1 MKRVVVSLVG
11 LILSASSAYAVPTGC
26 FLADGSGY
34 CYSGYFYSS
43 DCDQANMSSY
53 FFGNYISSMCQYV
66 NGAEA
71 VVISCTQDL
80 NACNSNKNLCL
91 ATAAAIEQNRQEW
104 MAYAQRRDAL
114 IKRLNKACG
123 SKCRRIK

>member
-1 MKRVVVSLVG
+1 MKRVIISLVSLV
-11 LILSASSAYAVPTGC
+11 LSTSGAHAVPTGC
-26 FLADGSGY
+26 FVADGSGY
-34 CYSGYFYSS
+34 CYSGYFSGS
-43 DCDQANMSSY
+43 DCDQLNMTSY
-53 FFGNYISSMCQYV
+53 FFGNYVSSMCQYV
-66 NGAEA
+66 NTAEGFITA
-71 VVISCTQDL
+71 CAQELSSCD
-80 NACNSNKNLCL
+80 SNKNACL